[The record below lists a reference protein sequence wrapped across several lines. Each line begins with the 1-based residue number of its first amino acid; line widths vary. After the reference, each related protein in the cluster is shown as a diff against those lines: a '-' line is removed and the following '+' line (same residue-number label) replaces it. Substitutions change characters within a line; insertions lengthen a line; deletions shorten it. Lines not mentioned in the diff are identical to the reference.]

1 MLEPACSAPGLGRPS
16 GRQDFRVSKSMLK
29 VQTLGKLLIFLVIRT
44 QVYLFSVFQ
53 NTTLSDFLFCF
64 VLGFV
69 HLLWEEQTKLTKAKS
84 RCVIVQL
91 LLESSWSHPSS
102 KYSDY
107 AADIN
112 EHLLCE
118 WVGTGRLWEK
128 HKTWQADCLAPRVH
142 SPSLRGLS
150 VLISGLY

>member
-16 GRQDFRVSKSMLK
+16 GRQDFRVSKSTPK
-29 VQTLGKLLIFLVIRT
+29 AQTLGKLLIFLVLRT

-64 VLGFV
+64 VLVFV

-84 RCVIVQL
+84 RCVIVRS

-107 AADIN
+107 ATDMN

-118 WVGTGRLWEK
+118 WVGTGGLWEN
-128 HKTWQADCLAPRVH
+128 HKIWQADCLSPRVH
-142 SPSLRGLS
+142 SPPLSGLS
-150 VLISGLY
+150 VLISVLY